1 MPELHHALS
10 RARERA
16 RYSQDDVGAA
26 LGVSRAMVSYWETG
40 SRKPNDRQLA
50 ALARLYG
57 VHLADIIQDR
67 DIEPAGADLAG
78 MLLRAEEHVDPA
90 SAHGIGEF
98 FRFLDNY
105 AELARIVD
113 DPIRSLSESPF
124 LHRARFSTKEDARR
138 KAEEVRNYLGLGT
151 GALQDVDDVCEML
164 GITIFRASLGDVS
177 QAPSGAFVNHPEVG
191 FAILV
196 NLDMTPGR
204 RRFTAAHEIAHALFH
219 SEDARYVVSRERN
232 PMENFA
238 DEFAGEFL
246 MPQEG
251 IRRFMEEAGMP
262 PQLADAVD
270 VIQIQRHFR
279 SSFPT
284 TLVRLR
290 KMKVITAATFK
301 ELRFSVRPVAY
312 ARALGYPIH
321 PEEIQQNPELWRIR
335 KFPRPFLRR
344 LRNAVVHGHMS
355 PPSAATF
362 AGMSLPDLVTIL
374 GNTSEATDEPLADL
388 SKEFQEFE
396 ITGVF

>member
-1 MPELHHALS
+1 MPELHRALS

-40 SRKPNDRQLA
+40 SRVPNDRQLA

-67 DIEPAGADLAG
+67 ELEPAGGDLTS
-78 MLLRAEEHVDPA
+78 MLLRAEPQAEPE
-90 SAHGIGEF
+90 SARGVNEF
-98 FRFLDNY
+98 FQFLEKF

-113 DPIRSLSESPF
+113 QPIRSLKESPF
-124 LHRARFSTKEDARR
+124 IHRQRFSTKEDARR
-138 KAEEVRNYLGLGT
+138 KAEEVRGYLGLGS
-151 GALQDVDDVCEML
+151 GPIQDVDDVCDML
-164 GITIFRASLGDVS
+164 GIIIYRSSLGPDLS
-177 QAPSGAFVNHPEVG
+177 RAPSGAFVNHPDVG

-219 SEDARYVVSRERN
+219 SEDTRYVVSRGRN
-232 PMENFA
+232 PQETFA

-262 PQLADAVD
+262 PHITDPIHV
-270 VIQIQRHFR
+270 VQIQRYFNA
-279 SSFPT
+279 SFPT

-290 KMKVITAATFK
+290 QMKIINAETYDAMK
-301 ELRFSVRPVAY
+301 SVRPVAL
-312 ARALGYPIH
+312 ARSLGYSID
-321 PEEIQQNPELWRIR
+321 PEEIQQDAELWRIR

-344 LRNAVVHGHMS
+344 LRNAVNEGHLS
-355 PPSAATF
+355 PPTAASF
-362 AGMSLPDLVTIL
+362 AGIAIPDLVFVL
-374 GNTSEATDEPLADL
+374 GDPSIPVTEPHDL
-388 SKEFQEFE
+388 STEFQEYE
-396 ITGVF
+396 ITGVI